1 MVIKEV
7 KVDRDTIL
15 TEAVSA
21 SVVEDHLLSNVR
33 NIEMQVVVQV
43 LSAMMNGEFS
53 AKEWISIIVRTFNL
67 EPAGNGRG

>member
-15 TEAVSA
+15 TEFISA
-21 SVVEDHLLSNVR
+21 SVVEDHLLGNVR

-43 LSAMMNGEFS
+43 LGAM
-53 AKEWISIIVRTFNL
+53 VD
-67 EPAGNGRG
+67 

>member
-53 AKEWISIIVRTFNL
+53 AKEWISIIVGAFNL
-67 EPAGNGRG
+67 EIAGNGRG